1 MLDHGLN
8 GAAARSRLAVA
19 LGLIAAG
26 VVWAVAR
33 GVTFYGLTP
42 ARFYFDFDQPPVLLV
57 IVGAWM
63 LYRSRRR

>member
-1 MLDHGLN
+1 MLDRGLT
-8 GAAARSRLAVA
+8 GAEARSRLAVA